1 MSHWRLA
8 AAALLIL
15 SALTGCSRLLQVGQ
29 EPPLSPPGQP
39 EPGGVAA
46 PSPAAVPRHLALPAP
61 EPAAGSLWHPVYLF
75 SDRRARTVGDILT
88 VVIEIDDEAALRN
101 RTQRARD
108 ATEALDM
115 STLFGIPQEIDEIL
129 PGDLSLGAGVD
140 ISSDSATLGAGQ
152 IARDEQIELK
162 IAATVTDVLPNGN
175 LAILG
180 SQQVRV
186 NYELRDL
193 QIAGIIRRQDITR
206 DNTID
211 YEKVAEARLV
221 YGGRGQVYQLQ
232 QPRYGE
238 QVLDIILPF

>member
-1 MSHWRLA
+1 VSRRRRTA
-8 AAALLIL
+8 AAMLIL

-29 EPPLSPPGQP
+29 EPPLTPPGRP
-39 EPGGVAA
+39 DPGGVVA
-46 PSPAAVPRHLALPAP
+46 PSPATVPRHLAPPAP
-61 EPAAGSLWHPVYLF
+61 EPAAGSLWQPVYLF

-101 RTQRARD
+101 RTERARD
-108 ATEALDM
+108 AAEALDM
-115 STLFGIPQEIDEIL
+115 STLFGIPQEIDDIL

-152 IARDEQIELK
+152 IARDEKIELK
-162 IAATVTDVLPNGN
+162 IAATVTGVLPNGN

-180 SQQVRV
+180 SQEVRV

-193 QIAGIIRRQDITR
+193 QIAGIIRPQDFTR

-211 YEKVAEARLV
+211 YEKIAEARLV

>member
-1 MSHWRLA
+1 
-8 AAALLIL
+8 
-15 SALTGCSRLLQVGQ
+15 
-29 EPPLSPPGQP
+29 
-39 EPGGVAA
+39 
-46 PSPAAVPRHLALPAP
+46 
-61 EPAAGSLWHPVYLF
+61 VYLF

-108 ATEALDM
+108 AAEALDM
-115 STLFGIPQEIDEIL
+115 STLFGIPQEIDDIL

-152 IARDEQIELK
+152 IARDEKIELK
-162 IAATVTDVLPNGN
+162 IAATVTGVLPNGN

-180 SQQVRV
+180 SQEVRV

-193 QIAGIIRRQDITR
+193 QIAGIIRPQDITR

-211 YEKVAEARLV
+211 YQERADEESWQAFAEFLADQF
-221 YGGRGQVYQLQ
+221 GST
-232 QPRYGE
+232 
-238 QVLDIILPF
+238 

>member
-1 MSHWRLA
+1 MSGRRRT

-15 SALTGCSRLLQVGQ
+15 AALTGCSRLLQVGQ
-29 EPPLSPPGQP
+29 EPPLSPPGRP
-39 EPGGVAA
+39 EPGVVA
-46 PSPAAVPRHLALPAP
+46 PSPATLPRHLPPPAP

-75 SDRRARTVGDILT
+75 SDRRARTTGDILT

-101 RTQRARD
+101 RTERARD
-108 ATEALDM
+108 AAEALDM

-129 PGDLSLGAGVD
+129 PGDLSLEAGVD

-152 IARDEQIELK
+152 IARDEKIELK
-162 IAATVTDVLPNGN
+162 IAATVTNVLPNGN

-180 SQQVRV
+180 SQEVRV

-193 QIAGIIRRQDITR
+193 QIAGIIRPQDITR

-211 YEKVAEARLV
+211 YEKIAEARLV

>member
-1 MSHWRLA
+1 VSGRRRT

-15 SALTGCSRLLQVGQ
+15 AALTGCSRLLQVGQ
-29 EPPLSPPGQP
+29 EPPLSPPGRP
-39 EPGGVAA
+39 EPGVVA
-46 PSPAAVPRHLALPAP
+46 PSPATLPRHLPPPAP

-75 SDRRARTVGDILT
+75 SDRRARTTGDILT

-101 RTQRARD
+101 RTERARD
-108 ATEALDM
+108 AAEALDM

-129 PGDLSLGAGVD
+129 PGDLSLEAGVD

-152 IARDEQIELK
+152 IARDEKIELK

-180 SQQVRV
+180 SQEVRV

-193 QIAGIIRRQDITR
+193 QIAGIIRPQDITR

-211 YEKVAEARLV
+211 YEKIAEARLV

>member
-1 MSHWRLA
+1 
-8 AAALLIL
+8 
-15 SALTGCSRLLQVGQ
+15 V
-29 EPPLSPPGQP
+29 
-39 EPGGVAA
+39 VA

-108 ATEALDM
+108 AAEALDM
-115 STLFGIPQEIDEIL
+115 STLFGIPQEIDDIL
-129 PGDLSLGAGVD
+129 PGDLSLEAGVD

-152 IARDEQIELK
+152 IARDEKIELK

-180 SQQVRV
+180 SQEVRV

-193 QIAGIIRRQDITR
+193 QIAGIIRPQDITR

-211 YEKVAEARLV
+211 YEKIAEARLV